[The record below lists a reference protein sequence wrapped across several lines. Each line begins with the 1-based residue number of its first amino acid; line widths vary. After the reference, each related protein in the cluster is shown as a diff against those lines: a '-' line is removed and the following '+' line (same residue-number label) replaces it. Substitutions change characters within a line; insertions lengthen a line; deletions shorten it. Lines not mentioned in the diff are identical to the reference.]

1 MRWVDNDWCFRK
13 CGRRMDV
20 HMCRIFPKADQ
31 VFVRSDQPWQ
41 AVLPPSRLCT
51 SLHTFPPHPPPQWY
65 HKLDRIALRYCK
77 AGTLGFVALK
87 VLLDTAIFSPA
98 HILGYFGVMN
108 LGEGGSW
115 QDLDRKVRTD
125 FVPTLAA
132 ELAVWPAIQAANFK
146 LVKVQYQLLVVNL
159 LTILGK
165 AI

>member
-1 MRWVDNDWCFRK
+1 ML
-13 CGRRMDV
+13 
-20 HMCRIFPKADQ
+20 
-31 VFVRSDQPWQ
+31 S
-41 AVLPPSRLCT
+41 PSRLCT
-51 SLHTFPPHPPPQWY
+51 SLHPSPPHPPPQWY